1 MPHHRR
7 EVSRVEGF
15 SDAVFAFAITLLV
28 VSLEVPKTFHEL
40 MAVMRGFLSF
50 AICFALLFQ
59 VWWRHYRFFRAFDLE
74 DTTIIALTGGLLFV
88 VLFYVYPLKFL
99 WSLQFASIEGRRI
112 DNAVITTAQV
122 PALVMIYGAGV
133 VAVFSILAFLY
144 RHAYRLRDQLS
155 LTPED
160 ALEARVQIYSNVGIA
175 LVGVASILI
184 ALLCQA
190 VAPRLIGLAGFVYFA
205 IGIVEWR
212 IGKYHSRQRK
222 LLTGTASTLTV

>member
-40 MAVMRGFLSF
+40 MAAMRGFLSF

-74 DTTIIALTGGLLFV
+74 DATVIALTGGLLFV

-99 WSLQFASIEGRRI
+99 WSLPFASIEGRRL
-112 DNAVITTAQV
+112 DDAVITTTQV
-122 PALVMIYGAGV
+122 PALFMIYGAGV
-133 VAVFSILAFLY
+133 VAVFSILALLY

-160 ALEARVQIYSNVGIA
+160 ALDAREQICSNVGIA
-175 LVGVASILI
+175 LVGAASILI
-184 ALLCQA
+184 ALLCQM
-190 VAPRLIGLAGFVYFA
+190 VAPRLIGIAGFVYFA

-212 IGKYHSRQRK
+212 IGKYHGRQRK
-222 LLTGTASTLTV
+222 LLTGKASPLTV